1 MLSAP
6 KFINR
11 LALHRHS
18 IANAGKS
25 QATGRYPVS
34 SFKFQASGF
43 TLLEM
48 VVAVA
53 IMSIVLISVYRL
65 HAQSLSMNT
74 QARFY
79 TQAPMLAQSKL
90 SEMETG
96 EDAEFAA
103 DSGEFIEEF
112 AGYSWRVTV
121 DEVDL
126 ETLGEIS
133 KDLKQIEVTVT
144 YNDDEFIYRLR
155 TLRFIREE

>member
-1 MLSAP
+1 MDNM
-6 KFINR
+6 NR
-11 LALHRHS
+11 KPA
-18 IANAGKS
+18 
-25 QATGRYPVS
+25 Y
-34 SFKFQASGF
+34 GF
-43 TLLEM
+43 TLLEV

-96 EDAEFAA
+96 EDAEFTA
-103 DSGEFIEEF
+103 DSGEFGEEF

-121 DEVDL
+121 DEVDM
-126 ETLGEIS
+126 EALGEIS
-133 KDLKQIEVTVT
+133 EDLKQIEVIVT
-144 YNDDEFIYRLR
+144 YNDDEFVYRLR

>member
-1 MLSAP
+1 MISKQEHIIWFSLE
-6 KFINR
+6 
-11 LALHRHS
+11 RHS
-18 IANAGKS
+18 TENSDSLDTRI
-25 QATGRYPVS
+25 QDP
-34 SFKFQASGF
+34 ASRIHHPTRGF
-43 TLLEM
+43 TLLEV

-103 DSGEFIEEF
+103 DSGEFVEEF

-126 ETLGEIS
+126 EALGEIS
-133 KDLKQIEVTVT
+133 KDLKQIEVTVSF
-144 YNDDEFIYRLR
+144 NDDEFIYRLR
-155 TLRFIREE
+155 TLRLIRTE